1 MFNIEMTI
9 NGKPMTE
16 SNIKNELDQAV
27 FDAVVERA
35 KESVAAVV
43 SAEEALQIKIDVIGT
58 DIDNLSLNINGP
70 DEIVQKI
77 EKALSE

>member
-9 NGKPMTE
+9 NDKQMTE
-16 SNIKNELDQAV
+16 SNIKNELNQAV
-27 FDAVVERA
+27 FDAAVERA
-35 KESVAAVV
+35 KESVATVI

-58 DIDNLSLNINGP
+58 DLDSLSLNINGP

-77 EKALSE
+77 EKAFSE

>member
-1 MFNIEMTI
+1 MTI

-27 FDAVVERA
+27 FVSAVEGA
-35 KESVAAVV
+35 KESVAAVI
-43 SAEEALQIKIDVIGT
+43 SAEEASQIKIDVIGT

-70 DEIVQKI
+70 DEIVKKI
-77 EKALSE
+77 EKSLSE